1 MKITSAR
8 FVASLTDVKQLPTDG
23 LPEIALVGRSNVG
36 KSSLINKLCGKRNLA
51 FISSTPGKTQAL
63 NYFLINESFYIVDLP
78 GYGYARVPEHVKAG
92 WSKLIENYLSNR
104 EQIKLVLHIVDAR
117 HEPTELDK
125 MMAGWL
131 DYFKIPYIIVIP
143 KIDKIARSKISRQV
157 EIIKNSFGKLKY
169 CQDFITFSAIT
180 GVGKNELLSA
190 IEKYITTP
198 GKKRLRSKF
207 SGITSSETKTN
218 YTGITAR
225 SIHCSWGD
233 LVK

>member
-1 MKITSAR
+1 MKITTAR

-63 NYFLINESFYIVDLP
+63 NYFLINASFYIVDLP

-104 EQIKLVLHIVDAR
+104 EQIKLVLHIVDER
-117 HEPTELDK
+117 NEPTELDK

-131 DYFKIPYIIVIP
+131 DYFKIPYIIVIT

-190 IEKYITTP
+190 IEKYIATP
-198 GKKRLRSKF
+198 GKKRLRSKQLQA
-207 SGITSSETKTN
+207 T
-218 YTGITAR
+218 
-225 SIHCSWGD
+225 
-233 LVK
+233 

>member
-8 FVASLTDVKQLPTDG
+8 FIASLTDIKQLPTDG

-36 KSSLINKLCGKRNLA
+36 KSSLINKLCGKKNLA

-131 DYFKIPYIIVIP
+131 DYFKIPYIIVIT
-143 KIDKIARSKISRQV
+143 KIDKIARSKVARQV
-157 EIIKNSFGKLKY
+157 EMIKNAFGKLRY
-169 CQDFITFSAIT
+169 CQDFVTFSAIT
-180 GVGKNELLSA
+180 GVGKNELLSI
-190 IEKYITTP
+190 IEKYISS
-198 GKKRLRSKF
+198 GEKKQRSSKKQLQ
-207 SGITSSETKTN
+207 TVQAK
-218 YTGITAR
+218 
-225 SIHCSWGD
+225 
-233 LVK
+233 

>member
-131 DYFKIPYIIVIP
+131 DYFKIPYIIVIT

-190 IEKYITTP
+190 IEKYIATP
-198 GKKRLRSKF
+198 GKKRLRSKQLQA
-207 SGITSSETKTN
+207 T
-218 YTGITAR
+218 
-225 SIHCSWGD
+225 
-233 LVK
+233 

>member
-8 FVASLTDVKQLPTDG
+8 FIASLTDVRQLPTDG

-104 EQIKLVLHIVDAR
+104 SQIKLVLHIVDAR

-131 DYFKIPYIIVIP
+131 DYFKIPYVIVIT

-157 EIIKNSFGKLKY
+157 DMIRNAFGKLKY
-169 CQDFITFSAIT
+169 CQDFVTFSAIT
-180 GVGKNELLSA
+180 GVGKNELLSI
-190 IEKYITTP
+190 IEKYISTP
-198 GKKRLRSKF
+198 EKQRTQKKPLQVAQ
-207 SGITSSETKTN
+207 TK
-218 YTGITAR
+218 
-225 SIHCSWGD
+225 
-233 LVK
+233 

>member
-131 DYFKIPYIIVIP
+131 DYFKIPYIIVIT

-198 GKKRLRSKF
+198 GKNRLRSKQ
-207 SGITSSETKTN
+207 
-218 YTGITAR
+218 
-225 SIHCSWGD
+225 
-233 LVK
+233 

>member
-131 DYFKIPYIIVIP
+131 DYFKIPYIIVIT

-198 GKKRLRSKF
+198 GRNVCEANNYKRRRK
-207 SGITSSETKTN
+207 
-218 YTGITAR
+218 AR
-225 SIHCSWGD
+225 IFNLSR
-233 LVK
+233 

>member
-131 DYFKIPYIIVIP
+131 DYFKIPYIIVIT

-180 GVGKNELLSA
+180 GVGINELLSA
-190 IEKYITTP
+190 IEKYIATP
-198 GKKRLRSKF
+198 GKKRLRSKQLQA
-207 SGITSSETKTN
+207 T
-218 YTGITAR
+218 
-225 SIHCSWGD
+225 
-233 LVK
+233 

>member
-8 FVASLTDVKQLPTDG
+8 FVASLSDVKQLPTDG

-36 KSSLINKLCGKRNLA
+36 KSSLINKLCGRKNLA
-51 FISSTPGKTQAL
+51 FVSSTPGKTQVL

-92 WSKLIENYLSNR
+92 WSKLIESYLSNR

-131 DYFKIPYIIVIP
+131 DYFKIPYIIVIT

-157 EIIKNSFGKLKY
+157 EMIKNSFGKLKY
-169 CQDFITFSAIT
+169 CRDFITFSAIT

-190 IEKYITTP
+190 IEKYITTQ
-198 GKKRLRSKF
+198 GKKRLRSKQLQ
-207 SGITSSETKTN
+207 ST
-218 YTGITAR
+218 
-225 SIHCSWGD
+225 
-233 LVK
+233 

>member
-1 MKITSAR
+1 
-8 FVASLTDVKQLPTDG
+8 VASLTDVKQLPTDG

-131 DYFKIPYIIVIP
+131 DYFKIPYIIVIT

-198 GKKRLRSKF
+198 GKKRLRSKQLQA
-207 SGITSSETKTN
+207 T
-218 YTGITAR
+218 
-225 SIHCSWGD
+225 
-233 LVK
+233 

>member
-8 FVASLTDVKQLPTDG
+8 FIASLTDIKQLPTDG

-36 KSSLINKLCGKRNLA
+36 KSSLINKLCGKKNLA

-104 EQIKLVLHIVDAR
+104 EQIKLVLPIVDAR

-131 DYFKIPYIIVIP
+131 DYFKIPYIIVIT
-143 KIDKIARSKISRQV
+143 KIDKIARSKVARQV
-157 EIIKNSFGKLKY
+157 EMIKNAFGKLRY
-169 CQDFITFSAIT
+169 CQDFVTFSAIT
-180 GVGKNELLSA
+180 GVGKNELLSI
-190 IEKYITTP
+190 IEKYISS
-198 GKKRLRSKF
+198 GEKKQRSSKKQLQ
-207 SGITSSETKTN
+207 TVQAK
-218 YTGITAR
+218 
-225 SIHCSWGD
+225 
-233 LVK
+233 

>member
-131 DYFKIPYIIVIP
+131 DYFKIPYIIVIT

-198 GKKRLRSKF
+198 GKKRLRSKQLQA
-207 SGITSSETKTN
+207 T
-218 YTGITAR
+218 
-225 SIHCSWGD
+225 
-233 LVK
+233 

>member
-51 FISSTPGKTQAL
+51 FISSTTGKTQAL

-131 DYFKIPYIIVIP
+131 DYFKIPYIIVIT

-198 GKKRLRSKF
+198 GKKRLRSKQLQA
-207 SGITSSETKTN
+207 T
-218 YTGITAR
+218 
-225 SIHCSWGD
+225 
-233 LVK
+233 

>member
-1 MKITSAR
+1 
-8 FVASLTDVKQLPTDG
+8 VASLTDVKQLPTDG

-51 FISSTPGKTQAL
+51 FISSTTGKTQAL

-131 DYFKIPYIIVIP
+131 DYFKIPYIIVIT

-198 GKKRLRSKF
+198 GKKRLRSKQLQA
-207 SGITSSETKTN
+207 T
-218 YTGITAR
+218 
-225 SIHCSWGD
+225 
-233 LVK
+233 

>member
-8 FVASLTDVKQLPTDG
+8 FIASLTDIKQLPTDG

-36 KSSLINKLCGKRNLA
+36 KSSLINKLCGKKNLA

-131 DYFKIPYIIVIP
+131 DYFKIPYIIVIT
-143 KIDKIARSKISRQV
+143 KIDKIARSKVARQV
-157 EIIKNSFGKLKY
+157 EMIKNAFGKLRY
-169 CQDFITFSAIT
+169 CQDFVTFSAIT
-180 GVGKNELLSA
+180 GVGKNELLSI
-190 IEKYITTP
+190 IEKYISS
-198 GKKRLRSKF
+198 GEKKQRSSKKQF
-207 SGITSSETKTN
+207 QTVQAK
-218 YTGITAR
+218 
-225 SIHCSWGD
+225 
-233 LVK
+233 